1 MDKERWGGNSRWG
14 TQREQVQ
21 GGGQCAQE
29 MAWLVCDGEEYREK
43 LEDPEVSMG
52 QVRGRRP
59 KWVTSMNTDKVVSLA
74 PRDRVWGHLRKHSYG
89 TEQ

>member
-52 QVRGRRP
+52 QVRG
-59 KWVTSMNTDKVVSLA
+59 
-74 PRDRVWGHLRKHSYG
+74 
-89 TEQ
+89 